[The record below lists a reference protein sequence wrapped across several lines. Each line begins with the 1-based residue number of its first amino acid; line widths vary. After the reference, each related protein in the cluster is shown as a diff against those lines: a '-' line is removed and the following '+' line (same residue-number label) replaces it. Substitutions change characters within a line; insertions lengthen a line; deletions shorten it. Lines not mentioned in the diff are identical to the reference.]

1 MPTRPKTG
9 LLLFFSGGAAPDTTR
24 PTCTITCAQSS
35 PSTAATLNFTITFS
49 ESVTGFEVGD
59 FAITNG
65 TKGAL
70 GGSGAVYTCDVTP
83 TGMSVVTANVA
94 EGVAED
100 AAANTN
106 TAADQLSITSTA
118 PFSDAFTRSDGAIA
132 GQWTGG
138 TWTIARNAAL
148 NTPTQGS
155 ELIINGGFDAD
166 TNWTKDAGWTISGGV
181 ANATDSSFAS
191 LSQNVLTSPRW
202 YYTACD
208 VVRTSGTVKSRLGA
222 VLVGTLAA
230 TGSLAGTGRTDGA
243 ACALQQQSTFTG
255 TIDNVTAKQLTLA
268 SLFATLP
275 TSVADV
281 VAQVVIT
288 VSPDKVQAGHV
299 LNLDS
304 ISSPLNFVLA
314 YLDGQGVARLDK
326 CVSGTYTSVISG
338 VVTFGATKNL
348 MVTKSGDNYSLYYG
362 APGSETQVGTTQAI
376 ASMNGT
382 IHGLFSTHSSIKF
395 DTYQLS
401 TNP

>member
-1 MPTRPKTG
+1 MWY
-9 LLLFFSGGAAPDTTR
+9 
-24 PTCTITCAQSS
+24 AQ
-35 PSTAATLNFTITFS
+35 
-49 ESVTGFEVGD
+49 V
-59 FAITNG
+59 
-65 TKGAL
+65 
-70 GGSGAVYTCDVTP
+70 
-83 TGMSVVTANVA
+83 
-94 EGVAED
+94 
-100 AAANTN
+100 
-106 TAADQLSITSTA
+106 
-118 PFSDAFTRSDGAIA
+118 
-132 GQWTGG
+132 
-138 TWTIARNAAL
+138 
-148 NTPTQGS
+148 
-155 ELIINGGFDAD
+155 
-166 TNWTKDAGWTISGGV
+166 
-181 ANATDSSFAS
+181 
-191 LSQNVLTSPRW
+191 
-202 YYTACD
+202 
-208 VVRTSGTVKSRLGA
+208 GA
-222 VLVGTLAA
+222 VLVGTMAT